1 MIVEMNVYLILFVVI
16 FNAVFLVIILLYLI
30 NIFEKVLSD
39 NPVVRINRQNHEL
52 FDRLS
57 ALLKDVADIYDLN
70 ILGQLPLDS
79 ELTKLS
85 DMGAIEEYQSEWIEE
100 FDKQVKEL

>member
-1 MIVEMNVYLILFVVI
+1 MNVYLILFVVI

-57 ALLKDVADIYDLN
+57 ALLKEVAD
-70 ILGQLPLDS
+70 
-79 ELTKLS
+79 
-85 DMGAIEEYQSEWIEE
+85 
-100 FDKQVKEL
+100 